1 MDKRC
6 NNKAE
11 EGPLGNIRENSEE
24 GFRAAEG
31 GQKPK
36 YLVPEIRVAL
46 LEWFVDAWTTLMLR
60 LFLGVCSLFRLKAQ
74 ILDNE
79 LAKKNLDFHSNFLIN
94 AFPSPRQIT

>member
-24 GFRAAEG
+24 GFRTAEG

-46 LEWFVDAWTTLMLR
+46 LEWFVDA
-60 LFLGVCSLFRLKAQ
+60 
-74 ILDNE
+74 
-79 LAKKNLDFHSNFLIN
+79 
-94 AFPSPRQIT
+94 

>member
-1 MDKRC
+1 MFILPENLKEEKNDNKRFNAAIKMDKRC

-11 EGPLGNIRENSEE
+11 EGPLGNIRENSEK

-46 LEWFVDAWTTLMLR
+46 LEWFVA
-60 LFLGVCSLFRLKAQ
+60 V
-74 ILDNE
+74 
-79 LAKKNLDFHSNFLIN
+79 
-94 AFPSPRQIT
+94 